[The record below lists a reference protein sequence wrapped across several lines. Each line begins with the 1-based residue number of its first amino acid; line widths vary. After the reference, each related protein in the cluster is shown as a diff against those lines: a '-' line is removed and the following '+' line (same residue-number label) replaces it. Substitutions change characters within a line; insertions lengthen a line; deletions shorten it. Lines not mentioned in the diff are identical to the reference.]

1 MQSMQRPFAVISYE
15 LQDSMGL
22 PRNYKDSPGFS
33 LDLRMLKGVNLINW
47 HILFGVVRTQKVQ
60 EGSIV
65 RAKKV

>member
-33 LDLRMLKGVNLINW
+33 LELIIYKDSLRVPKNYKDSMGFPRN
-47 HILFGVVRTQKVQ
+47 
-60 EGSIV
+60 
-65 RAKKV
+65 